1 MQFKILS
8 VISPQICISSADKTF
23 ILYTIMLSP
32 KIKLLGTWEV
42 LQVSSMQWLDW
53 WKTLRVFPVCAVSDI
68 KSYVVK
74 KWPWEETDVNA
85 VLVWDLID
93 NEYVENLS
101 KKELRREVR
110 RLQDIMSM
118 VVGENYSLN
127 STLNQTESHLRS
139 AESAIKYKDRVID
152 IYKIHLDK
160 TISLL
165 A

>member
-1 MQFKILS
+1 
-8 VISPQICISSADKTF
+8 
-23 ILYTIMLSP
+23 MLAP
-32 KIKLLGTWEV
+32 KLKLLETWEV

-93 NEYVENLS
+93 NKYIKNLS
-101 KKELRREVR
+101 KKELKKEVR

-118 VVGENYSLN
+118 VVAENYSINKVLN
-127 STLNQTESHLRS
+127 ETEGHLRL
-139 AESAIKYKDRVID
+139 AENALIYKDRIID
-152 IYKIHLDK
+152 VHKSNLDN
-160 TISLL
+160 TISFL